1 MGTEVSR
8 SDSAGD
14 LEGSVG
20 SMDAPTLPDIPE
32 EVLGGDASVVP
43 ALRLRDWIERTF
55 IDEGGVLHNPDHE
68 HLQHARIGAL
78 WVGVEWQKKGK
89 RIAGEARLG
98 TPQGS
103 NAWMKA
109 RQRQQLRRWFGED
122 FEGQL
127 PDFVITV
134 DAGYVQERLEENDP
148 FAVCA
153 LVEHELYHC
162 AQDTG
167 SEGFPAFDRDTGRP
181 RWTITPHDLE
191 EFTGVAER
199 YGAATDELQRM
210 QGALRRG
217 PTIESAD
224 VEAACACGASVA

>member
-1 MGTEVSR
+1 MNPPALPDLPEDV
-8 SDSAGD
+8 
-14 LEGSVG
+14 LEGEVQVS
-20 SMDAPTLPDIPE
+20 PT
-32 EVLGGDASVVP
+32 VQ
-43 ALRLRDWIERTF
+43 LRKWMEKTF
-55 IDEGGVLHNPDHE
+55 VRENGVLYNPDHE

-78 WVGVEWQKKGK
+78 WVGIEWEKKGK
-89 RIAGEARLG
+89 RVAGEARLG

-122 FEGQL
+122 FGGQL
-127 PDFVITV
+127 PDFLITI
-134 DAGYVQERLEENDP
+134 DAGYVQERLDEDDP

-162 AQDTG
+162 AQDTD

-181 RWTITPHDLE
+181 RWTIAPHDLE

-199 YGAATDELQRM
+199 YGAATEDLQRM

-217 PTIESAD
+217 PTVEETA
-224 VEAACACGASVA
+224 VEAACSCGASVS